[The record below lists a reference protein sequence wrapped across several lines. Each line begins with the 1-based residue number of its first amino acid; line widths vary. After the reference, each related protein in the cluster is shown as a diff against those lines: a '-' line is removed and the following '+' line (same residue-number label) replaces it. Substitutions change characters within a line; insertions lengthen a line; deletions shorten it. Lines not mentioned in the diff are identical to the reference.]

1 MRGNNASPGK
11 LITGISPQIE
21 NNPNVLLG
29 DTANWVQISGIYTA
43 TGGEQYI
50 TIGNF
55 YSDSLTNIVSVSGSM
70 NETYYYI
77 DSVFVIPLDNTVGC
91 GSVGINEVSANNI
104 AVYPNPASSQLTF
117 DLPANENII
126 SVKVF
131 NTMGQLC
138 NAELDKNVLDITKLP
153 QGIYMAE
160 VQTQNR
166 LMNVRFVKE

>member
-1 MRGNNASPGK
+1 MLN
-11 LITGISPQIE
+11 
-21 NNPNVLLG
+21 
-29 DTANWVQISGIYTA
+29 DTANWVEISGIYTA

-55 YSDSLTNIVSVSGSM
+55 YPDSLINIASSGNTYTSA
-70 NETYYYI
+70 YYYI
-77 DSVFVIPLDNTVGC
+77 DSVFVIPLDNTAGC
-91 GSVGINEVSANNI
+91 GSVGINEVNENTI
-104 AVYPNPASSQLTF
+104 AVYPNPASSALT
-117 DLPANENII
+117 LSLSANENII

-138 NAELDKNVLDITKLP
+138 NVYLDKNVLDITKLP